1 MLLTEN
7 LKADMKKNMERLE
20 KLDEIS
26 QIVIISKIDALYERQ
41 LIDEE
46 RQQVAGTLPRT
57 G

>member
-46 RQQVAGTLPRT
+46 RQQVAGTLSRT